1 MIFACKYRNRAIADS
16 IDECIKTGVLSDYLK
31 KHRGEVMS
39 FLHVQLNQEE
49 KDAIREHDIKVKIAT
64 AMKKAN
70 EPLEKIVEY
79 TGLSKEEI
87 EKMRL

>member
-1 MIFACKYRNRAIADS
+1 
-16 IDECIKTGVLSDYLK
+16 
-31 KHRGEVMS
+31 MS
-39 FLHVQLNQEE
+39 FLYVQLNQEE
-49 KDAIREHDIKVKIAT
+49 KDAIREHDIKVKIAA